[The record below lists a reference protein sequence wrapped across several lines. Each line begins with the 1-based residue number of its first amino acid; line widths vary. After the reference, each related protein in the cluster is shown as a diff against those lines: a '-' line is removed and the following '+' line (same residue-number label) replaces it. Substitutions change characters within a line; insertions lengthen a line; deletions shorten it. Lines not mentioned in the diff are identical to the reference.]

1 MEFLQHL
8 VREIKERR
16 IEDVEGI
23 LKLRDSLAKV
33 YKPRHL
39 PSLIQILLN
48 SDDHNK
54 TKFIQTKPVRTIS
67 GVAPIAIMTYPR
79 ACDHGTC
86 TFCPGGPNSFFGSVP
101 KSYTGNEPASMRAL
115 RNKFDAYLQ
124 VFNRLEQ
131 YSLLNQVPE
140 KVELIIMGG
149 TFPSYP
155 LEYQNEFI
163 KDALKAMNDFSMV
176 FFKDDKFNF
185 EYFKEFFELP
195 SDIYSKER
203 IERIHNKL
211 LKLKGSTSLEEEQL
225 RNEKIKIR
233 CCVLNIETK
242 PDVCKEDHINQ
253 LLNLGTTRV
262 ELGIQTLNNNI
273 LKITNRG
280 HTVEDSIKATQLLKD
295 SFLKTC
301 YHMMQGLPDSTKEED
316 INNFKEIFSNQDYK
330 PDALKVYPCMVM
342 PGTPLYEQYKKGLF
356 KPINTKE
363 AAEIIIE
370 GKKFIPKYCRV
381 MRIQR
386 DIPTKVTI
394 DGVNI
399 TNFRQYVHEIMQR
412 RGMQCNCIRC
422 REPKNREIDFD
433 SIKMIRENYEASN
446 GNEIFI
452 SMEDIK
458 NDILLGFIRLRIP
471 HKPFRKEITNNSAG
485 IRELHVYG
493 KSIPLGEKG
502 KIQHNG
508 IGKQLLNEAEKIAIE
523 EFDIN
528 KMLIISG
535 IGVKEYFSRFNYNKD
550 GPYMSKLL

>member
-1 MEFLQHL
+1 
-8 VREIKERR
+8 
-16 IEDVEGI
+16 
-23 LKLRDSLAKV
+23 
-33 YKPRHL
+33 
-39 PSLIQILLN
+39 
-48 SDDHNK
+48 
-54 TKFIQTKPVRTIS
+54 
-67 GVAPIAIMTYPR
+67 
-79 ACDHGTC
+79 
-86 TFCPGGPNSFFGSVP
+86 
-101 KSYTGNEPASMRAL
+101 
-115 RNKFDAYLQ
+115 
-124 VFNRLEQ
+124 
-131 YSLLNQVPE
+131 
-140 KVELIIMGG
+140 MGG

-412 RGMQCNCIRC
+412 RGIKCNCIRC